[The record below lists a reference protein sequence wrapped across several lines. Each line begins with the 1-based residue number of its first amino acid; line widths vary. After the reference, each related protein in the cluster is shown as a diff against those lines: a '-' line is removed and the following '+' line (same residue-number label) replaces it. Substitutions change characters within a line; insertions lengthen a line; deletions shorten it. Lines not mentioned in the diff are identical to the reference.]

1 MRKRARQFAGVV
13 LPLVTIA
20 VFATVLLMSF
30 RQLTATQST
39 LRIELTQNML
49 WVISRAEAATLRLAE
64 EAAWARP
71 EDSVRVQQLL
81 DVWFSRTQILL
92 DEPQRARMIHLGF
105 EQTLIAL
112 EAAEGHLEADLALL
126 LTRDIAAKDRVQET
140 LQPLGRELARAANR
154 AMTAE
159 WEDVGRQLDE
169 TATGMRQIALSL
181 AVIAGAGLVLVL
193 SLALTA
199 RASNRRA
206 AQLQAERAF
215 SQLLVSAGDRGI
227 VAFDAAGRC
236 SVWNGAMEALFGVR
250 AAEALGRSPAE
261 IAGFFA
267 TEHIAAMLQDITGG
281 RARVAVDQSVFD
293 RDGGEPHFVDLMGFP
308 LRRDSQIMGA
318 VLIASD
324 VTERHDA
331 QRELARHR
339 DHLEIEVAR
348 RTEELDAAL
357 IRERASLDIYRN
369 FAAMIS
375 HQFRTPLAVVDS
387 SLQRLMR
394 RGSAVDTAEIAE
406 RATRARGA
414 VAQLVRLIESIFDAA
429 RLDAGQ
435 VTIDSRRIDIAAIL
449 AGLMAHAEHD
459 FAPID
464 FDARPSEDLTPVT
477 GDATQIEHI
486 LLNLLSNARKYS
498 DPGES
503 IHVILTAK
511 GREASIVV
519 ANPGN
524 IAAVDRPHVFERYY
538 RGSRVE
544 GVSGIGLGLYMARS
558 LARIQ
563 GGDLVLLDTAPGT
576 VAFELTLPSAGADG
590 AQLHEGG
597 GHAQT

>member
-1 MRKRARQFAGVV
+1 MRGRARQFAGVV
-13 LPLVTIA
+13 LPLLTIA
-20 VFATVLLMSF
+20 VFATVLVLSF
-30 RQLTATQST
+30 RQLSTTQST

-49 WVISRAEAATLRLAE
+49 WVISRAEAANLRLIE
-64 EAAWARP
+64 ETAWAAQGDASQIHRA
-71 EDSVRVQQLL
+71 L
-81 DVWFSRTQILL
+81 DIWFSRTQILL
-92 DEPQRARMIHLGF
+92 DEPQRARMLHLGF
-105 EQTLIAL
+105 GETLTAI
-112 EAAEGHLEADLALL
+112 EAARGHLEADLARV
-126 LTRDIAAKDRVQET
+126 LTGDLAALDRVSES
-140 LQPLGRELARAANR
+140 LQPLAMQLGRAANR

-169 TATGMRQIALSL
+169 TATGMRQIGLSL

-193 SLALTA
+193 SLALTV

-236 SVWNGAMEALFGVR
+236 SVWNGAMEALFGVL
-250 AAEALGRSPAE
+250 AAEALGRSPDE

-281 RARVAVDQSVFD
+281 RARVAVDQSVFG
-293 RDGGEPHFVDLMGFP
+293 RDGGEPHFIDLMGFP
-308 LRRDSQIMGA
+308 LRRDSQIVGA

-339 DHLEIEVAR
+339 DHLEVEVAR

-375 HQFRTPLAVVDS
+375 HQFRTPLAVIDS

-435 VTIDSRRIDIAAIL
+435 VTLDSRRIDIVALL
-449 AGLMAHAEHD
+449 AGLMARAEHD
-459 FAPID
+459 FDPMDIEFLPLEGPA
-464 FDARPSEDLTPVT
+464 FVA

-498 DPGES
+498 DPGER
-503 IHVILTAK
+503 IQATVEAK
-511 GREASIVV
+511 GDGVSIIV
-519 ANPGN
+519 ANPGD
-524 IAAVDRPHVFERYY
+524 IAPEDRPHVFDRYY

-544 GVSGIGLGLYMARS
+544 GGGIGLGLYMARS

-563 GGDLVLLDTAPGT
+563 GGDLALLETAPGT
-576 VAFELTLPSAGADG
+576 VAFELTLPSVGENG
-590 AQLHEGG
+590 VQLCEGG
-597 GHAQT
+597 EHARA

>member
-1 MRKRARQFAGVV
+1 MRERARQFAGVV
-13 LPLVTIA
+13 LPLLTIA
-20 VFATVLLMSF
+20 VFATVLVLSF
-30 RQLTATQST
+30 RQLSMTQST

-49 WVISRAEAATLRLAE
+49 WVISRAEAANLRLIE
-64 EAAWARP
+64 ETAWAAQGDASQIHRA
-71 EDSVRVQQLL
+71 L
-81 DVWFSRTQILL
+81 DIWFSRTQILL
-92 DEPQRARMIHLGF
+92 DEPQRGRMTHLGF
-105 EQTLIAL
+105 EDTLARI
-112 EAAEGHLEADLALL
+112 EAAMAHLEVDLARV
-126 LTRDIAAKDRVQET
+126 LTGDLAALDRVSES
-140 LQPLGRELARAANR
+140 LQPLAMQLGRAANR

-159 WEDVGRQLDE
+159 WEDIGRQLDQ
-169 TATGMRQIALSL
+169 TASGMRQIGLSL

-227 VAFDAAGRC
+227 VAFDTAGQC
-236 SVWNGAMEALFGVR
+236 TLWNGAMETLFGLR
-250 AAEALGRSPAE
+250 ADEALGRSSAE

-267 TEHIAAMLQDITGG
+267 TQHIAAMLQDILGG

-293 RDGGEPHFVDLMGFP
+293 RDGGEPHLIDLMGFP
-308 LRRDSQIMGA
+308 LRRDSQIVGA

-331 QRELARHR
+331 QRSLARHR
-339 DHLEIEVAR
+339 DQLEIEVAR

-375 HQFRTPLAVVDS
+375 HQFRTPLAVIDS

-394 RGSAVDTAEIAE
+394 RGSAVDTVEISE
-406 RATRARGA
+406 RTTRARAA

-429 RLDAGQ
+429 RFDAGQ
-435 VTIDSRRIDIAAIL
+435 VTTEAHSVDVAAL
-449 AGLMAHAEHD
+449 MTGLVTRAEHD
-459 FAPID
+459 FEPID
-464 FDARPSEDLTPVT
+464 IEVRPPEGLILAT
-477 GDATQIEHI
+477 GDATQLEHI

-498 DPGES
+498 DPGEKIQVTIEAKAEKVS
-503 IHVILTAK
+503 VIVSNT
-511 GREASIVV
+511 GD
-519 ANPGN
+519 
-524 IAAVDRPHVFERYY
+524 IAPADRPHVFDRYY

-563 GGDLVLLDTAPGT
+563 GGDLTLLETAPGT
-576 VAFELTLPSAGADG
+576 VAFGLTLPRAGADG
-590 AQLHEGG
+590 AQLLEGG
-597 GHAQT
+597 SHARA

>member
-1 MRKRARQFAGVV
+1 MKNRARQFAGVV
-13 LPLVTIA
+13 LPLLTIA
-20 VFATVLLMSF
+20 VFAAVLLMSF

-49 WVISRAEAATLRLAE
+49 WVISRAEAANLRLIE
-64 EAAWARP
+64 EMAWAARG
-71 EDSVRVQQLL
+71 DTSLVQRAL
-81 DVWFSRTQILL
+81 DIWFSRTQILL
-92 DEPQRARMIHLGF
+92 DEPQRARMTHLGF
-105 EQTLIAL
+105 GETLTVI
-112 EAAEGHLEADLALL
+112 EAARGHLEADLARVVTGDTVAL
-126 LTRDIAAKDRVQET
+126 DRVSET
-140 LQPLGRELARAANR
+140 LQPLATQLGRAANR

-159 WEDVGRQLDE
+159 WEDVGRQLDK
-169 TATGMRQIALSL
+169 TARDMRQIGLSL

-193 SLALTA
+193 SLVLTA

-236 SVWNGAMEALFGVR
+236 SVWNGAMEALFGVL
-250 AAEALGRSPAE
+250 AAEALGRSAGD

-281 RARVAVDQSVFD
+281 RARVAVDQSVFG
-293 RDGGEPHFVDLMGFP
+293 RDGGEPHFIDLMGFP
-308 LRRDSQIMGA
+308 LRRDSQIVGA

-331 QRELARHR
+331 QRALARHR
-339 DHLEIEVAR
+339 DQLEIEVAR

-357 IRERASLDIYRN
+357 TRERASLDIYRN

-375 HQFRTPLAVVDS
+375 HQFRTPLAVIDS

-394 RGSAVDTAEIAE
+394 RGSAVDTVEIAE
-406 RATRARGA
+406 RTTRARAA
-414 VAQLVRLIESIFDAA
+414 VVQLVRLIESIFDAA

-435 VTIDSRRIDIAAIL
+435 VTTRVNNVDVAAL
-449 AGLMAHAEHD
+449 VTGLVARAEHD
-459 FAPID
+459 FEPIEIEVLPRESVI
-464 FDARPSEDLTPVT
+464 AVI

-498 DPGES
+498 GPGGR
-503 IHVILTAK
+503 IHAAIAAQGRTVSVIVT
-511 GREASIVV
+511 
-519 ANPGN
+519 NPGDI
-524 IAAVDRPHVFERYY
+524 IAADRPHVFDRYY

-544 GVSGIGLGLYMARS
+544 GGSGIGLGLYMARS

-563 GGDLVLLDTAPGT
+563 GGDLVLLETAPGT
-576 VAFELTLPSAGADG
+576 VAFELTLPSAGAG
-590 AQLHEGG
+590 AAELEEGEG
-597 GHAQT
+597 NGWA